1 MTASKQP
8 AQARVV
14 ISLIDSDEEDESRPV
29 KKECV
34 KRRSRRISA
43 HQQKPDD
50 EVMLTWSMGG
60 ADAGFKASDKFN
72 ITWGDFRRLSLPDG
86 RRGAEQLLLNDTI
99 VDWYL
104 KYVELHVLGGGS
116 PERERQRMRTHIF
129 SSFFLKR
136 LRGALEQKDPS
147 KREMQLASLL
157 KWVQHVDLFE
167 KDLLIVPVH
176 EARLGGHWSLAVIC
190 FSGLVVQNGLEQAK
204 HTTNGTAEGCPQLP
218 ARAHVEQET
227 SRDDALM
234 ADQTTEAETASSIQA
249 AEAGG
254 SEAIP
259 LVVASKEEGADSS
272 KAPTAKVASKAE
284 ATADTTARFAADDA
298 PNLVRHTGESAPV
311 HDASCGAPHDTEGAA
326 SSDTLTEV
334 AKAARQS
341 TLVGCRTSRGS
352 VESATDLEKR
362 PARPMPAQD
371 EAGGALPVEDDE
383 AGRSYT
389 AQGSSQEEEAASSAG
404 SCASHRAPC
413 ILFFDSFLQQSNSKA
428 LFGHLRAF
436 LDVYWEDYRKRR
448 GIPLTPPV
456 AGVPPPRKTLPRLPP
471 RRVATSAA
479 AGARA
484 TEPQAD
490 DAGATTRPQR
500 ATAAKRRASAIG
512 DGFDKEQLKKAIA
525 LSLGEGKRTEQD
537 ERRDGWS
544 LRPAAR
550 RVSAAPAYSTV
561 ESAKT
566 VGEHRPRRQV
576 PLASPIGDGFDE
588 EQLKKAIALSLR
600 EGERTEQDERR
611 DRPSVRAT
619 SPRVSAAASF
629 GTVEPVK
636 RVGERRSR
644 RQAALTAPDYRDST
658 GCEAEEE
665 ELNHEQAVRSARRR
679 SPRDEAMRAVK
690 GDVEIRHGREELSRD
705 LDHPSHVADESC
717 EEAERSS
724 LTKLGLTR
732 VSDAAGASAGAL
744 SLRVEHDDGAHL
756 TRHSGLSLIGDD
768 VDVASDA
775 TEDEATVVRME
786 VPVGMEAEVLRALVM
801 SAQSSAVQARRFEET
816 QSTKVELADGHSG
829 EMARDEGTPG
839 TRQISLG
846 LVMPH
851 DDATD
856 TMCDPPAQKAPN
868 EPGDVIEHTETSA
881 PCDLLPNHM
890 AGFEDGSPTS
900 ADADMDQ
907 RHPLAESCNS
917 AYGHVAPS
925 EDLDAKSEAV
935 ATERSSGRQL
945 EEERTKQRT
954 RRRSSPKND
963 SPAPQLPVAHRWF
976 TPKSLPH
983 VFCLSAPQQKN
994 EYDCGVYMLEFVER
1008 LATMECLPSFE
1019 TTGGLVDAFPR
1030 DMLTAEDISQKRIT
1044 MREVLEGYAD
1054 TAAAP

>member
-157 KWVQHVDLFE
+157 KWVQVRQPTCQSPSCVDRLGRYPILQPQRFGPVLRPTGNIPPLLHVLRLHRPHRQHVDLFE

-456 AGVPPPRKTLPRLPP
+456 R
-471 RRVATSAA
+471 
-479 AGARA
+479 
-484 TEPQAD
+484 
-490 DAGATTRPQR
+490 
-500 ATAAKRRASAIG
+500 
-512 DGFDKEQLKKAIA
+512 
-525 LSLGEGKRTEQD
+525 
-537 ERRDGWS
+537 
-544 LRPAAR
+544 
-550 RVSAAPAYSTV
+550 
-561 ESAKT
+561 
-566 VGEHRPRRQV
+566 
-576 PLASPIGDGFDE
+576 
-588 EQLKKAIALSLR
+588 
-600 EGERTEQDERR
+600 
-611 DRPSVRAT
+611 
-619 SPRVSAAASF
+619 
-629 GTVEPVK
+629 
-636 RVGERRSR
+636 
-644 RQAALTAPDYRDST
+644 
-658 GCEAEEE
+658 
-665 ELNHEQAVRSARRR
+665 
-679 SPRDEAMRAVK
+679 
-690 GDVEIRHGREELSRD
+690 
-705 LDHPSHVADESC
+705 
-717 EEAERSS
+717 
-724 LTKLGLTR
+724 
-732 VSDAAGASAGAL
+732 
-744 SLRVEHDDGAHL
+744 
-756 TRHSGLSLIGDD
+756 
-768 VDVASDA
+768 
-775 TEDEATVVRME
+775 
-786 VPVGMEAEVLRALVM
+786 
-801 SAQSSAVQARRFEET
+801 
-816 QSTKVELADGHSG
+816 
-829 EMARDEGTPG
+829 
-839 TRQISLG
+839 
-846 LVMPH
+846 
-851 DDATD
+851 
-856 TMCDPPAQKAPN
+856 
-868 EPGDVIEHTETSA
+868 
-881 PCDLLPNHM
+881 
-890 AGFEDGSPTS
+890 
-900 ADADMDQ
+900 
-907 RHPLAESCNS
+907 
-917 AYGHVAPS
+917 
-925 EDLDAKSEAV
+925 
-935 ATERSSGRQL
+935 
-945 EEERTKQRT
+945 
-954 RRRSSPKND
+954 
-963 SPAPQLPVAHRWF
+963 
-976 TPKSLPH
+976 
-983 VFCLSAPQQKN
+983 
-994 EYDCGVYMLEFVER
+994 
-1008 LATMECLPSFE
+1008 
-1019 TTGGLVDAFPR
+1019 
-1030 DMLTAEDISQKRIT
+1030 
-1044 MREVLEGYAD
+1044 
-1054 TAAAP
+1054 

>member
-1 MTASKQP
+1 
-8 AQARVV
+8 
-14 ISLIDSDEEDESRPV
+14 
-29 KKECV
+29 
-34 KRRSRRISA
+34 
-43 HQQKPDD
+43 
-50 EVMLTWSMGG
+50 
-60 ADAGFKASDKFN
+60 
-72 ITWGDFRRLSLPDG
+72 
-86 RRGAEQLLLNDTI
+86 
-99 VDWYL
+99 
-104 KYVELHVLGGGS
+104 
-116 PERERQRMRTHIF
+116 MRTHIF

-512 DGFDKEQLKKAIA
+512 DGFDK
-525 LSLGEGKRTEQD
+525 
-537 ERRDGWS
+537 
-544 LRPAAR
+544 
-550 RVSAAPAYSTV
+550 
-561 ESAKT
+561 
-566 VGEHRPRRQV
+566 
-576 PLASPIGDGFDE
+576 